1 MGDRDAGRAVPPR
14 ASVSSPE
21 EGDSGLSAIRWG
33 SKPGPTAWPRH
44 PAGSPRPGPGP
55 PAHSLHPSLAPREGL
70 RALLSY
76 QPRSLAQGLPWCRG
90 LPHPQG
96 PKAPGDPAPARKEV
110 LVSPRLLSGLRRSD
124 SKVWSQEHSC
134 CNSSSEKQG
143 AVPPPEGGRPMVQA
157 RGPPGAVC
165 SSEKQGAVPPPRG
178 WTGNDAGQRAP
189 GAVCPRVR
197 ACSDQCWGPSWPSPS
212 GPVAQRLPR
221 RGWGDRPPLLRDTVF
236 GSRSLGSAGLRVRRQ
251 ERGLPC
257 SSPGPLGPPGAEQ
270 WRAASQLS
278 RPPHP

>member
-76 QPRSLAQGLPWCRG
+76 QPRSLVQGLPWCRG

-124 SKVWSQEHSC
+124 SKVWSQERSC

-143 AVPPPEGGRPMVQA
+143 AVPPPEGGRAMMQA
-157 RGPPGAVC
+157 RGP
-165 SSEKQGAVPPPRG
+165 
-178 WTGNDAGQRAP
+178 P

-257 SSPGPLGPPGAEQ
+257 SSPGPLGPPGAVQ
-270 WRAASQLS
+270 WRAASQLP

>member
-1 MGDRDAGRAVPPR
+1 MGAGFPQYTGPGPQARGSAGDLGRVSGPLPAPSRPWVPGQGHVLCGHCWGTLCRPAAPGLWEPCGLDTTSSPTHCRVGDRDTGRAVPPR

-55 PAHSLHPSLAPREGL
+55 PAHSLHPSLTPREGL

-110 LVSPRLLSGLRRSD
+110 LVFPRLLSGLRRSD
-124 SKVWSQEHSC
+124 SKVWSQERSC

-143 AVPPPEGGRPMVQA
+143 AVPPP
-157 RGPPGAVC
+157 
-165 SSEKQGAVPPPRG
+165 RG
-178 WTGNDAGQRAP
+178 WTGDDAGQRAP
-189 GAVCPRVR
+189 GSCV
-197 ACSDQCWGPSWPSPS
+197 Q
-212 GPVAQRLPR
+212 
-221 RGWGDRPPLLRDTVF
+221 LREA
-236 GSRSLGSAGLRVRRQ
+236 GGSAPLQRVDGR
-251 ERGLPC
+251 
-257 SSPGPLGPPGAEQ
+257 
-270 WRAASQLS
+270 
-278 RPPHP
+278 